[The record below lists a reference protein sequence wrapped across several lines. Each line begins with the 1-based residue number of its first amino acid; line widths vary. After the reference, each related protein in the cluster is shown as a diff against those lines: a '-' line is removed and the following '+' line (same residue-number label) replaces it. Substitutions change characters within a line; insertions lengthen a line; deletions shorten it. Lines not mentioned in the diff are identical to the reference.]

1 MTGTGEDGDGEVRV
15 IELVVNG
22 DPYRLDGPATV
33 AALVE
38 SLGCGRRGVAVA
50 VNRAVV
56 ARSAWDATAL
66 SAGDTVEVL
75 RAAQGG
81 C

>member
-1 MTGTGEDGDGEVRV
+1 MVD
-15 IELVVNG
+15 LVVNG
-22 DPYRLDGPATV
+22 EPYHLGGPATV

-38 SLGCGRRGVAVA
+38 ALGCGRRGVAVA
-50 VNRAVV
+50 VNQTVV
-56 ARSAWDATAL
+56 ARSAWDATSLAP
-66 SAGDTVEVL
+66 GDTVEVL

>member
-1 MTGTGEDGDGEVRV
+1 M

-33 AALVE
+33 AGLVE
-38 SLGCGRRGVAVA
+38 ALGCGRRGVAVA
-50 VNRAVV
+50 VNQAVV
-56 ARSAWDATAL
+56 ARSAWEGTAL
-66 SAGDTVEVL
+66 STGDTVEVL